1 MHLAW
6 VDRGE
11 GRHQGQMAVYVMPRG
26 RLGDGYMALIKPFR
40 YWVVY
45 PALLGHR
52 MCVEETRSSVGV
64 TVLFWENRTLSACGT
79 LPSTVCQESS
89 LETASRNL
97 ALRGF

>member
-40 YWVVY
+40 YWNVY
-45 PALLGHR
+45 PTLMR
-52 MCVEETRSSVGV
+52 EIERP
-64 TVLFWENRTLSACGT
+64 WNRR
-79 LPSTVCQESS
+79 V
-89 LETASRNL
+89 SR
-97 ALRGF
+97 